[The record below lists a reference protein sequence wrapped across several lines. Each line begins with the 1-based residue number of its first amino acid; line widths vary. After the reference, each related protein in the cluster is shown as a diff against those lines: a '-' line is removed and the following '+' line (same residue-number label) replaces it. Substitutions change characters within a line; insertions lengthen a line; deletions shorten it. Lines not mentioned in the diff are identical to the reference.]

1 MLKLVSF
8 QNNLLEQ
15 TTGDWFRYLYNSIES
30 EERLVGLKGLR
41 GVGKTTLLL
50 QYLKFAYPNK
60 KEGLYVTVDHPYFYT
75 NTLFDLATDWR
86 NLGGKLLLI
95 DEVHKYDNWS
105 RELKLIYDGFPELQ
119 VIFTSSSA
127 LGLYKGESDL
137 SRRLI
142 VQTLEGLSFREYLA
156 FKHKVEIDPI
166 SLSDILVNHS
176 DISNEL
182 VKKFKPI
189 LHFKNYLIDGYF
201 PFAKKR
207 SNYLMQTMQTIN
219 TVLETDLAH
228 IQDYSPSNTDKMKK
242 LLGVISETVPFEP
255 NISHI
260 AQKLKLGRNT
270 VANYLHHLQE
280 AKIINF
286 ANKKSKG
293 ITQLQKPNKIYFE
306 NTSFLHALQN
316 NALIGT
322 VRETFFINQLKNANH
337 NISLADKADFLVN
350 DTWTFEVGGKNKNSS
365 QLNGLKNGF
374 LALDDIEHGLAN
386 KIPLWLFGLMY

>member
-1 MLKLVSF
+1 MLKLISF
-8 QNNLLEQ
+8 QNNLLDQ
-15 TTGDWFRYLYNSIES
+15 TTDGWFRYLYNLIEK

-50 QYLKFAYPNK
+50 QYLKFGYPNK

-75 NTLFDLATDWR
+75 HTLFELAEDWR

-95 DEVHKYDNWS
+95 DEVHKYENWS
-105 RELKLIYDGFPELQ
+105 RELKLIYDGFPDMQ

-142 VQTLEGLSFREYLA
+142 VQTLEGLSFREYLS
-156 FKHKVEIDPI
+156 FKHKIDIAPV
-166 SLSDILVNHS
+166 SLNDILFNHIE
-176 DISNEL
+176 ISNKL

-189 LHFKNYLIDGYF
+189 QHFKNYLIDGYF

-255 NISHI
+255 NITHI

-306 NTSFLHALQN
+306 NTSFLHALQF

-337 NISLADKADFLVN
+337 TVSLADKADFLVN
-350 DTWTFEVGGKNKNSS
+350 DTWTFEIGGKNKNSS
-365 QLNGLKNGF
+365 QLKGSKSGF
-374 LALDDIEHGLAN
+374 LVLDDIEYGIGN